1 MLARYRQRRTLD
13 RRAGIAFTHGLVQ
26 LFGND
31 LPWLRVPRGLG
42 MVALDTLPFAKRAF
56 SRAMLYGL
64 R

>member
-1 MLARYRQRRTLD
+1 
-13 RRAGIAFTHGLVQ
+13 
-26 LFGND
+26 
-31 LPWLRVPRGLG
+31 VPRGLG